1 MIPLG
6 AVLLRI
12 RKESLGYHYLD
23 DTLDVSV
30 SAGMSVELSVMKLN
44 LFCIDCMEAPIVAQ
58 AISHL

>member
-30 SAGMSVELSVMKLN
+30 SAGMSVELSVMKVEFVLY
-44 LFCIDCMEAPIVAQ
+44 
-58 AISHL
+58 